1 MFLGAYAAYVVN
13 GKTFYRENG
22 LFWDNFLPD
31 GKIGKIWRFT
41 FFSTIILYQVKMTQD
56 SEKWS

>member
-1 MFLGAYAAYVVN
+1 MILGAYEAYVVN

-22 LFWDNFLPD
+22 LFWENFLPD

-41 FFSTIILYQVKMTQD
+41 FFFYDYFVPS
-56 SEKWS
+56 